1 MGQTST
7 ETYGVIPA
15 KQTQLELT
23 ARSEETYGLSFPTG
37 KKRGSGDYNK
47 QSGLTLLQNNL
58 EQLILTEKGERVMF
72 PQFGMSLKRFLF
84 QPLTEELFTNIKYE
98 IIASINQFMPSL
110 DILKLRITEADDVNV
125 EGGLG
130 LEIALSL
137 SARELNNTVF
147 TVGVQIK

>member
-7 ETYGVIPA
+7 DTYGSLPL

-23 ARSEETYGLSFPTG
+23 ARSEETYGFAFPTG
-37 KKRGSGDYNK
+37 KKRGSGDYNR
-47 QSGLTLLQNNL
+47 QSGLTLLRNNL

-72 PQFGMSLKRFLF
+72 PQFGMSLRRFIF

-98 IIASINQFMPSL
+98 ITASISQFMPSL
-110 DILKLRITEADDVNV
+110 DILKLRVTEADNINV
-125 EGGLG
+125 EGGMG
-130 LEIALSL
+130 LNIALSL